1 MFKKRKNKLKDKSN
15 SNHEINFSIN
25 EEHHSTTTNNNDS
38 TTITNIIEH
47 PKPKYKNKTIP
58 IKGITI
64 TSITSTPPSIE
75 LFPSQNQINS
85 NNNNNINNEVNITRV
100 FIPENKI
107 KSLNNDYL
115 GVKREKEEKKKEK
128 GREGLLQMQNEIYK
142 LPDNLQPKIITQDD
156 YVEKLI
162 KFSTAGIIDV
172 PLPLEQKI
180 KTEVKINELI
190 KKDPFLNYDD
200 INNNKANEKSAMLIN
215 KKFGKVFLNPQGRK
229 MKFIKQREQIE
240 NQNNENI

>member
-1 MFKKRKNKLKDKSN
+1 MFKKRRNKLKDKSI
-15 SNHEINFSIN
+15 SNREIDCSIN
-25 EEHHSTTTNNNDS
+25 EERHSATTTSNN
-38 TTITNIIEH
+38 TNIPEH
-47 PKPKYKNKTIP
+47 PISKPKNKAIAT
-58 IKGITI
+58 KGITI
-64 TSITSTPPSIE
+64 TSITSTPPSVE
-75 LFPSQNQINS
+75 LFPSQSQLSSRSS
-85 NNNNNINNEVNITRV
+85 NNNVNDEVNITRV
-100 FIPENKI
+100 FIPETKI

-128 GREGLLQMQNEIYK
+128 GREGLLQMQSEIYK
-142 LPDNLQPKIITQDD
+142 LPENLQPKIITQDD

-215 KKFGKVFLNPQGRK
+215 KKFGKVFLNPAGRK